1 MIPQYI
7 KEKDMKKQVRGI
19 YISSANLDTL
29 KSYKYST
36 PVVFG
41 GNVELNGITIPMY
54 AKGMLFASN
63 SNDAS
68 LIAIDSQ
75 RKFLY
80 SI

>member
-1 MIPQYI
+1 MIPNYV
-7 KEKDMKKQVRGI
+7 KEKVIKKLVNGI
-19 YISSANLDTL
+19 TITSNNLDTL
-29 KSYKYST
+29 KSCKYST
-36 PVVFG
+36 PVAFG
-41 GNVELNGITIPMY
+41 GNVTLNNITIPIY
-54 AKGMLFASN
+54 AKGMLFTSN